1 MGPRSRGDM
10 GSERTRGFSIATRC
24 ETVGDFI
31 AKFSVWTNEDS
42 IFVPTPNPREIATE
56 CGFAILLADK
66 KPIFGGT
73 CVVCETFPDRNNAY
87 KMPGMRLSIK
97 RLGSGSDALLRE
109 LLAAKPTPMPETMRS
124 TVVASTD
131 TTFIVDAPRR
141 TTRSMRR
148 IESVQIPPLERTPRA
163 TRPIA
168 SAAAPV
174 AVVPSAPVAVIAE
187 GTKETRVQE
196 TRVRGSSIVLP
207 ANPFT
212 ELSDR
217 ALEGFVDCRLFEAPS
232 ALPIAE
238 PIDAPLPPIDV
249 AQPAPPIEAAPIE
262 VAPAIEVAPEV
273 APIAT
278 PMPLPI
284 SSAIEPPARAT
295 AKRAIAK
302 RAIAKR
308 AIAVV
313 IAIAAVAITWMRMR
327 PAIAEADVPAVA
339 APMTVHA
346 SLRSSVVARDAAPPK
361 KRAIE
366 PKRAIHAV
374 LITTIPAGAH
384 VTIDGRSFGYTPT
397 YAKVLADTPLEV
409 NLTRPGFA
417 PVVHPFT
424 SKTTRDRVTLRLRR
438 RS

>member
-1 MGPRSRGDM
+1 
-10 GSERTRGFSIATRC
+10 
-24 ETVGDFI
+24 
-31 AKFSVWTNEDS
+31 
-42 IFVPTPNPREIATE
+42 
-56 CGFAILLADK
+56 
-66 KPIFGGT
+66 
-73 CVVCETFPDRNNAY
+73 
-87 KMPGMRLSIK
+87 
-97 RLGSGSDALLRE
+97 
-109 LLAAKPTPMPETMRS
+109 MPETMRS

-262 VAPAIEVAPEV
+262 VAPAIEVAPVEVAPIEAAPIEVAPEV